1 MISNCGLPFDRKHRQ
16 ERLGYNK
23 YEYKMHTIFQVSTVV
38 WHFGW
43 TSGLYLENDKKRL
56 IKNLCTLEVSSFSIV
71 PINSKLQATQP
82 RCHARFDGR
91 ESLSAFMEN
100 QFGTIM
106 ASRAF
111 SASYAVLFICQI
123 ELWSVG
129 HRGQNNIKFFP
140 LKHYCLKYCCWHFKD
155 TYIISIMIYL
165 EAIS

>member
-1 MISNCGLPFDRKHRQ
+1 MVCHLTANIGKNV
-16 ERLGYNK
+16 LG
-23 YEYKMHTIFQVSTVV
+23 TINTNTKCIQFSRYQQ
-38 WHFGW
+38 WFGILGEQRCCLNIV
-43 TSGLYLENDKKRL
+43 SGLYLENDKKWL

-129 HRGQNNIKFFP
+129 HQVQNNITFLP
-140 LKHYCLKYCCWHFKD
+140 LTHYCLKYCC
-155 TYIISIMIYL
+155 
-165 EAIS
+165 